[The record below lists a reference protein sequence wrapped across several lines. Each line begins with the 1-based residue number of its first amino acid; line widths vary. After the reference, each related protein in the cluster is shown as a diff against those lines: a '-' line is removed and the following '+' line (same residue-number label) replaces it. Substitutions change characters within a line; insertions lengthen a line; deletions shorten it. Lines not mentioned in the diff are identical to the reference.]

1 MSKTI
6 DRDPMRSAEI
16 TIRVEPH
23 LVEDYQ
29 AASPERRGKLQN
41 LFMAMIGGGDGD
53 YFPDWALEE
62 INDKAR
68 EGTLTASTLQT
79 ILEEAYEDVID
90 LRALAAEQEDKES
103 LSLDEVKAELGLE

>member
-1 MSKTI
+1 
-6 DRDPMRSAEI
+6 MRSAEI

-29 AASPERRGKLQN
+29 AASPERRGKLQT
-41 LFMAMIGGGDGD
+41 LFMAMIGGGEGA

-62 INDKAR
+62 ITDKAR
-68 EGTLTASTLQT
+68 AGTLTASTLQT

-90 LRALAAEQEDKES
+90 MRALAAEPEDKES